1 MAETPNIQ
9 YEMPKAY
16 EPGKVEAKWYKFWL
30 EKGYFRAEID
40 PDKKPFVVIMPL
52 PNVTGGL
59 HIGHVM
65 FITPE
70 DLSVSF
76 EITTTPDDVANL
88 ILILSDRIP
97 AKLIH
102 VTDSF
107 IITKDTKGERIAVFG
122 SDAQTVY
129 EHNLATQFRN
139 QNDYLNVLKSPNVK
153 FYNC

>member
-1 MAETPNIQ
+1 MGIVKKNVNDVNDYSAFQLGVISILDDYDYDILDLRYIEEFKQIVITISGLILFVTPN
-9 YEMPKAY
+9 
-16 EPGKVEAKWYKFWL
+16 
-30 EKGYFRAEID
+30 EIS
-40 PDKKPFVVIMPL
+40 I
-52 PNVTGGL
+52 
-59 HIGHVM
+59 
-65 FITPE
+65 
-70 DLSVSF
+70 SF
-76 EITTTPDDVANL
+76 EITTMPEYVSNL
-88 ILILSDRIP
+88 ILILAERIP
-97 AKLIH
+97 TKLIH